1 MRELILEG
9 PLLRKRRV
17 KKVILIGVDACL
29 ITVSYLLAILFR
41 YYMEGSSVNETV
53 AILGNFKW
61 GFMLSLGILL
71 LCQWMMKQYQSIW
84 TLAGIEDFT
93 LGTLAFIGGT
103 IINLMISLLLSN
115 RIPLMV
121 TLLAGILAMML
132 CNGARIEWRLI
143 RRTMMAYQNQKSG
156 HQQRVLIY
164 GAGMG
169 GSLVAN
175 EYKRNPHLGKK
186 VVGFI
191 DDDQEK
197 LGTVIGTIPVYGNG
211 EDLETI
217 VKNYDIDEVI
227 IAIANL
233 DHSILKSVSLTIKRL
248 GVSLKM
254 MPGLFELIDGKF
266 NVGMIREV
274 EVEDLLARDSIK
286 LDYEGISDY
295 LENQVVMV
303 TGGGGSIGSELCR
316 QIVKFNPKQ
325 LIILDIYEN
334 NAYDLQNELMR
345 QYPDLNLVTL
355 IASVRDRHRL
365 DEIYQTYQPNVV
377 FHAAAHKHVPLME
390 VSPSEAIKNNVLGT
404 LNTAELASE
413 YKVKR
418 FVLISTDKAVNPTNV
433 MGATKRLCE
442 MIIQAINVKSE
453 TEFVAVRFGNVLG
466 SNGSVVPLFKKQIAK
481 GGPVTLTHKDITR
494 YFMTIP
500 EAAQLVLQAG
510 GFAQGGE
517 IFVLDMGQPV
527 KIYDLAENLIKL
539 SGYEPNVDIDIEV
552 TGLRP
557 GEKLYEELL
566 MDEEG
571 LTETR
576 HQKIFIGLPGEFEL
590 DTVKV
595 QINELLQVATT
606 KGIQEL
612 KDKLKEV
619 VPTYQEPNHHKSI
632 TPVVEN
638 TSLREVG
645 GPVGGTV

>member
-1 MRELILEG
+1 MKRFMIGSLLMECVLKKRRNKKILFILTDIMLILLGYSLSFIFCYFLNTVE
-9 PLLRKRRV
+9 PYSAI
-17 KKVILIGVDACL
+17 ILI
-29 ITVSYLLAILFR
+29 
-41 YYMEGSSVNETV
+41 NEYSGALV
-53 AILGNFKW
+53 ICIVVHIIA
-61 GFMLSLGILL
+61 
-71 LCQWMMKQYQSIW
+71 QWLMKQYQNIW

-93 LGTLAFIGGT
+93 LGVISFIGAT
-103 IINLMISLLLSN
+103 FLNLIFSIIMPSFIPSMI
-115 RIPLMV
+115 V
-121 TLLAGILAMML
+121 LLAGLLAMVL
-132 CNGARIEWRLI
+132 CNGIRIEWRLI
-143 RRTMMAYQNQKSG
+143 RRTMMAYQNQRSA

-175 EYKRNPHLGKK
+175 EYKRNPRLGKK
-186 VVGFI
+186 VIGFI

-248 GVSLKM
+248 GVSLKI

-266 NVGMIREV
+266 NFGMIREV

-295 LENQVVMV
+295 LEDQVVMV

-334 NAYDLQNELMR
+334 NTYDLQNELLQ
-345 QYPDLNLVTL
+345 QYPNIHLVTL
-355 IASVRDRHRL
+355 IASVRDRQRL
-365 DEIYQTYQPNVV
+365 ERIYQTYQPNVV

-390 VSPSEAIKNNVLGT
+390 VSPSEAIKNNVVGT

-413 YKVKR
+413 YNVKR

-517 IFVLDMGQPV
+517 IFVLDMGKPV

-539 SGYEPNVDIDIEV
+539 SGYEPNVDIDIKV

-576 HQKIFIGLPGEFEL
+576 HKKIFIGLPGEFEL
-590 DTVKV
+590 DTVKS
-595 QINELLQVATT
+595 QIEDLLHVATT

-619 VPTYQEPNHHKSI
+619 VPTYKEPEHH
-632 TPVVEN
+632 
-638 TSLREVG
+638 RVG
-645 GPVGGTV
+645 

>member
-1 MRELILEG
+1 
-9 PLLRKRRV
+9 
-17 KKVILIGVDACL
+17 
-29 ITVSYLLAILFR
+29 
-41 YYMEGSSVNETV
+41 
-53 AILGNFKW
+53 
-61 GFMLSLGILL
+61 
-71 LCQWMMKQYQSIW
+71 
-84 TLAGIEDFT
+84 
-93 LGTLAFIGGT
+93 
-103 IINLMISLLLSN
+103 
-115 RIPLMV
+115 
-121 TLLAGILAMML
+121 MML
-132 CNGARIEWRLI
+132 CNGVRIQWRLI
-143 RRTMMAYQNQKSG
+143 RRTMMAYQNQRNG

-197 LGTVIGTIPVYGNG
+197 LGTLIGTIPVYGNG

-248 GVSLKM
+248 GVSLKI

-286 LDYEGISDY
+286 LDYDGISDY

-334 NAYDLQNELMR
+334 NAYDLQNELIR
-345 QYPDLNLVTL
+345 QYPELNLVTL

-390 VSPSEAIKNNVLGT
+390 VSPSEAIKNNVVGT
-404 LNTAELASE
+404 LNTAELASKYNVKRFVLISTDKAVNPTNVMGATKRLCE
-413 YKVKR
+413 MIIQAINGTLNTAELASKYNVKRFVLISTDKAVNPTNVMGATKRLCEMIIQAINVKSDASKYNVKR

-466 SNGSVVPLFKKQIAK
+466 SNGSVIPLFKKQIAK

-517 IFVLDMGQPV
+517 IFVLDMGKPV

-590 DTVKV
+590 DTVKS

-619 VPTYQEPNHHKSI
+619 VPTYEEPEHHK
-632 TPVVEN
+632 
-638 TSLREVG
+638 VG
-645 GPVGGTV
+645 

>member
-1 MRELILEG
+1 MRELNLVGEIFK
-9 PLLRKRRV
+9 KRRS
-17 KKVILIGVDACL
+17 KRLILIGIDALL
-29 ITVSYLLAILFR
+29 ILFSYLLAIMFS
-41 YYMEGSSVNETV
+41 YSIAGK
-53 AILGNFKW
+53 LGN
-61 GFMLSLGILL
+61 GTIVILKSFEWEFIIGLVVL
-71 LCQWMMKQYQSIW
+71 LICQCIMKQYQSIW

-93 LGTLAFIGGT
+93 LGTISFIGGT
-103 IINLMISLLLSN
+103 ILNLMISLLIPN
-115 RIPLMV
+115 RIPHMV
-121 TLLAGILAMML
+121 TLLAGILAMMF
-132 CNGARIEWRLI
+132 CNGARLKWRFI
-143 RRTMMAYQNQKSG
+143 RRTMMTYQNHRSGYQK
-156 HQQRVLIY
+156 RVLIY

-197 LGTVIGTIPVYGNG
+197 FGTMIGTIPVYGTRK
-211 EDLETI
+211 DLELL
-217 VKNYDIDEVI
+217 VKNYEIDEVI

-233 DHSILKSVSLTIKRL
+233 EPSILKSVSLTTKRL
-248 GVSLKM
+248 GLSLKM

-266 NVGMIREV
+266 SLSMVREV

-325 LIILDIYEN
+325 LIVLDIYEN
-334 NAYDLQNELMR
+334 NAYDLQNELLR
-345 QYPDLNLVTL
+345 QYPGLDFVTL

-365 DEIYQTYQPNVV
+365 VEIYQTYRPDVV

-390 VSPSEAIKNNVLGT
+390 VSPSEAIKNNVVGT

-442 MIIQAINVKSE
+442 MIIQSINPMSQ
-453 TEFVAVRFGNVLG
+453 TDFVAVRFGNVLG

-517 IFVLDMGQPV
+517 IFVLDMGKPV

-539 SGYEPNVDIDIEV
+539 SGYEPNVDIEIEV

-576 HQKIFIGLPGEFEL
+576 HKKIFIGVPGEFEL
-590 DTVKV
+590 DTVKL
-595 QINELLQVATT
+595 QINELLHVSTT
-606 KGIQEL
+606 QGIQEL
-612 KDKLKEV
+612 KNKLKEV
-619 VPTYQEPNHHKSI
+619 VPTYKEPDHHKAD
-632 TPVVEN
+632 
-638 TSLREVG
+638 
-645 GPVGGTV
+645 

>member
-1 MRELILEG
+1 MKELVVESLLLGSVFKKRRHKKIVFILTDIMLILLGYSLSFIFCYFQNAMELYSVMILIKEYSG
-9 PLLRKRRV
+9 PLMICIV
-17 KKVILIGVDACL
+17 VHIIA
-29 ITVSYLLAILFR
+29 
-41 YYMEGSSVNETV
+41 
-53 AILGNFKW
+53 
-61 GFMLSLGILL
+61 
-71 LCQWMMKQYQSIW
+71 QWLMKQYQNIW

-93 LGTLAFIGGT
+93 LGVISFIGAT
-103 IINLMISLLLSN
+103 FLNLIFSIIMPTFIPSL
-115 RIPLMV
+115 II
-121 TLLAGILAMML
+121 LLAGVLAMLL
-132 CNGARIEWRLI
+132 CNGVRIEWRLI
-143 RRTMMAYQNQKSG
+143 RRTIMAYQNQKSG

-186 VVGFI
+186 IVGFI

-197 LGTVIGTIPVYGNG
+197 LGTVIGTLPVYGNR
-211 EDLETI
+211 EELETI
-217 VKNYDIDEVI
+217 IKNYDIDEVI

-233 DHSILKSVSLTIKRL
+233 DHSILKSVSLTTKRL
-248 GVSLKM
+248 GVTLKM

-295 LENQVVMV
+295 LEHQVVMV

-316 QIVKFNPKQ
+316 QIMKFNPKQ

-334 NAYDLQNELMR
+334 NAYDLQNELLR
-345 QYPDLNLVTL
+345 QYPEINLVTL

-365 DEIYQTYQPNVV
+365 DEIYETYQPNVV

-413 YKVKR
+413 YNVKR

-576 HQKIFIGLPGEFEL
+576 HKKIFIGLPGEFEL
-590 DTVKV
+590 DTVKE
-595 QINELLQVATT
+595 QIEELLNVATT
-606 KGIQEL
+606 QSIHEL

-619 VPTYQEPNHHKSI
+619 VPTYKEPEHHH
-632 TPVVEN
+632 
-638 TSLREVG
+638 VG
-645 GPVGGTV
+645 

>member
-1 MRELILEG
+1 MKRFVVESLLTESVLKKRRNKKILFILSDIMLILLGYSLSFIFCYFLNTMESYS
-9 PLLRKRRV
+9 V
-17 KKVILIGVDACL
+17 IILIKEYSG
-29 ITVSYLLAILFR
+29 YLMICIVVHIIA
-41 YYMEGSSVNETV
+41 
-53 AILGNFKW
+53 
-61 GFMLSLGILL
+61 
-71 LCQWMMKQYQSIW
+71 QWLMKQYQNIW

-93 LGTLAFIGGT
+93 LGVISFIGAT
-103 IINLMISLLLSN
+103 FLNLIFSIIMPTF
-115 RIPLMV
+115 IPSV
-121 TLLAGILAMML
+121 IILLAGVLAMIL
-132 CNGARIEWRLI
+132 CNGIRIEWRLI
-143 RRTMMAYQNQKSG
+143 RRTIMAYQTQKSD

-186 VVGFI
+186 VIGFI

-197 LGTVIGTIPVYGNG
+197 LGTVIGTIPVYGNR
-211 EDLETI
+211 EDLDTI
-217 VKNYDIDEVI
+217 VQNYNIDEVI

-248 GVSLKM
+248 GLSLKI

-266 NVGMIREV
+266 NAGMIREV

-295 LENQVVMV
+295 LEHQVVMV

-334 NAYDLQNELMR
+334 NAYDLQNELIR

-365 DEIYQTYQPNVV
+365 EEIYQTYQPSVV

-413 YKVKR
+413 YNVKR

-517 IFVLDMGQPV
+517 IFVLDMGKPV

-539 SGYEPNVDIDIEV
+539 SGYEPNVDIEIEI

-566 MDEEG
+566 MNEEG

-576 HQKIFIGLPGEFEL
+576 HKKIFIGLPGEFEI
-590 DTVKV
+590 DTVKS
-595 QINELLQVATT
+595 QIEDLLHVATT
-606 KGIQEL
+606 KGTQEL

-619 VPTYQEPNHHKSI
+619 VPTYKEPDHH
-632 TPVVEN
+632 
-638 TSLREVG
+638 RVG
-645 GPVGGTV
+645 